1 MAHRDPASTDIV
13 DYCIRGESNHLYEE
27 PDVDE
32 DIVYRI
38 VPGDAVTDEELDIC
52 AGNFS
57 SNYGVWS
64 WRAHLEMGMMAE
76 YGKSSGMVG
85 VRMSAAKDRIADSA
99 LVMHYDIGR
108 STQRDLVGM
117 ATVNPYSLCAILRV
131 FGRGIEVLP
140 SKPDWEKCRIRH
152 TPLLSSA
159 CEPIVGAA
167 PVSYIR
173 NAKLSQG
180 KLIANTKFFVD
191 HATSEGAMK
200 RILHSMN
207 QQVSGP
213 WEWLFGCL
221 ETGYEYVCI
230 LDYSYDQEYK
240 MDLALFDTPS
250 VPNEPGSG
258 KHAASPSKALFRAAF
273 GSSRPPEQS
282 PTPVRYAD
290 IDRYLLEVPESC
302 VLDPNL
308 SNRAHASL
316 HGSMSKLIY
325 EAKELIAKHLR
336 VLPTIM
342 GAKQIPRDLRRA
354 YQTAN
359 LIFPLP
365 GQIQTWGDFVPY
377 VNEVFEH
384 GINAEARMLILQAI
398 HFQELREL
406 DEREQRER
414 AKNASALAKVTRSK
428 EKKWSLM
435 DTKEK
440 PGIEPLA
447 YAAYTLKDEN
457 EGLSAKPRTKRQ
469 LTPTTPTRKPL
480 APKSQGLFGT
490 AKATAKTPT
499 STPRSRAT
507 SMFSSLSPFRRSK
520 RSKSRSWNSSMAM
533 QAHSPTPA
541 TPETAPKHKS
551 SPIAQ
556 PTVWTPAS
564 VAVKTPISIAFVPQ
578 GQGEIHTA
586 TTPPTTP
593 PSAESQPGLPH
604 YMTPTVGSM
613 QRYETCSPQLFYDD
627 ESDGCS
633 KSNVF
638 GRFSLKNGA
647 KTLDR
652 TQGMRG

>member
-1 MAHRDPASTDIV
+1 M
-13 DYCIRGESNHLYEE
+13 LQ
-27 PDVDE
+27 
-32 DIVYRI
+32 
-38 VPGDAVTDEELDIC
+38 
-52 AGNFS
+52 
-57 SNYGVWS
+57 
-64 WRAHLEMGMMAE
+64 
-76 YGKSSGMVG
+76 
-85 VRMSAAKDRIADSA
+85 A
-99 LVMHYDIGR
+99 LAMHYDIGR
-108 STQRDLVGM
+108 STQRDLVGI

-131 FGRGIEVLP
+131 FGRGIEVLT

-152 TPLLSSA
+152 TPLLSAA

-167 PVSYIR
+167 PLSYIR

-180 KLIANTKFFVD
+180 KLIANTRFFVD
-191 HATSEGAMK
+191 HATSEEAMK
-200 RILHSMN
+200 RIIHSMN

-221 ETGYEYVCI
+221 EPGYEYVCI

-250 VPNEPGSG
+250 VPNEPCLG
-258 KHAASPSKALFRAAF
+258 KHSASPSKALFRAAF

-302 VLDPNL
+302 VLDLNL

-316 HGSMSKLIY
+316 HGSMRKLIY

-342 GAKQIPRDLRRA
+342 SAKQIPRDLRRV

-359 LIFPLP
+359 MIFPLP

-377 VNEVFEH
+377 VYEVFEH

-398 HFQELREL
+398 HFQELRET
-406 DEREQRER
+406 DEREQKEG
-414 AKNASALAKVTRSK
+414 AKNASALAKATRGK
-428 EKKWSLM
+428 EKKRSSM

-447 YAAYTLKDEN
+447 YAAYSLKDKN
-457 EGLSAKPRTKRQ
+457 EELSAKPRTKRK

-480 APKSQGLFGT
+480 APKPQGLFGA
-490 AKATAKTPT
+490 AKAMINTPT
-499 STPRSRAT
+499 STPRHRTA
-507 SMFSSLSPFRRSK
+507 SMFSSMSPFRRSK
-520 RSKSRSWNSSMAM
+520 EPKSQSRHSSMAM
-533 QAHSPTPA
+533 QAQSPTPA
-541 TPETAPKHKS
+541 TPETAPKHNS

-556 PTVWTPAS
+556 STISTPAS
-564 VAVKTPISIAFVPQ
+564 VAPKTPISTAFVP
-578 GQGEIHTA
+578 GRQGETHA
-586 TTPPTTP
+586 VTTPPTTP
-593 PSAESQPGLPH
+593 PSAQSQPSLPH
-604 YMTPTVGSM
+604 YMAPTVGSM
-613 QRYETCSPQLFYDD
+613 QRYETRSPQLFYSD

-633 KSNVF
+633 RSNVF
-638 GRFSLKNGA
+638 GQRSLKNSA